1 MSCQWEGSGYSMKTH
16 HTSET
21 YIEAIYVL
29 GVEGNTVIAAR
40 LADYLSV
47 ARPTVTQMVKRLI
60 ADGSVVVKEG
70 KVITLTEQGQSI
82 ARSII
87 RRHRLLER
95 WLTDVLGLDWGTAH
109 VEASR
114 LEQAI
119 SPLIESRLE
128 AVLGFPATCPHG
140 NAIPGREGEVPFAV
154 PLSTVKATRE
164 VEVVRIF
171 EQVEEDVE
179 LLRYLER
186 TGFVPSRRVRVVP
199 GDQYAGA
206 CAVEVSGEK
215 IALSPDVAERIMV
228 RVVEGGDVV

>member
-1 MSCQWEGSGYSMKTH
+1 MKTH

-29 GVEGNTVIAAR
+29 GVEGDTVIAAR
-40 LADYLSV
+40 LADYLDVS
-47 ARPTVTQMVKRLI
+47 RPTVTQMIKRLV
-60 ADGSVVVKEG
+60 ATDLVAVMDG
-70 KVITLTEQGQSI
+70 KVITLTEQGTLV

-95 WLTDVLGLDWGTAH
+95 WLTDVLKLDWGAAH

-128 AVLGFPATCPHG
+128 AVLGYPATCPHG
-140 NAIPGREGEVPFAV
+140 NAIPGHEAEVPYAV
-154 PLSTVKATRE
+154 PLVSVTAPQE
-164 VEVVRIF
+164 VEVVRIY

-186 TGFVPSRRVRVVP
+186 TGFVPRSRLQVVAR
-199 GDQYAGA
+199 DLYADA
-206 CAVEVSGEK
+206 CSVEIAGEK
-215 IALSPDVAERIMV
+215 ISLSPDVAGRIMV
-228 RVVEGGDVV
+228 RIVEDGGVA

>member
-1 MSCQWEGSGYSMKTH
+1 MH

-29 GVEGNTVIAAR
+29 GVEGGTVISAR

-47 ARPTVTQMVKRLI
+47 ARPTVTQMIKRLV
-60 ADGSVVVKEG
+60 ADGNVTVQDG
-70 KVITLTEQGQSI
+70 KLITLTAQGEAI
-82 ARSII
+82 ARSIL

-114 LEQAI
+114 LERAI
-119 SPLIESRLE
+119 SPIIESRLE
-128 AVLGFPATCPHG
+128 ALLGYPATCPHG
-140 NAIPGREGEVPFAV
+140 NAIPGREQEVPPAV
-154 PLSTVKATRE
+154 PLSSVDATQD

-171 EQVEEDVE
+171 EQAEEDVE

-186 TGFVPSRRVRVVP
+186 TGFIPTRRLRVVP
-199 GDQYAGA
+199 RDLYAGA
-206 CAVEVSGEK
+206 CAVEIDGQRV
-215 IALSPDVAERIMV
+215 ALAPDVAQRIMV
-228 RVVEGGDVV
+228 RILDGEASR